1 MRLGSDTIAHRRLTS
16 RANLIITAVTIAPWF
31 VTPIAGNSTSSVQL
45 HVQKTK
51 APFIFF
57 HREEPKMT
65 EPISY
70 RRATI
75 DDILTVC
82 ELGQIL
88 NAVHHEA
95 RPDIYTNATAEFARD
110 KAHWLSSLQGE
121 DRAMFLA
128 EHGSTAVGF
137 ITVQV
142 LRPISPLL
150 QPLIV
155 GRIGSVAV
163 LERQRGRGVGTML
176 MKLAEEWARK
186 RGANDLRL
194 TVWAFNE
201 QAVDL
206 YQELGYELRAFEMGK
221 QLPIVE
227 DMLNA

>member
-1 MRLGSDTIAHRRLTS
+1 
-16 RANLIITAVTIAPWF
+16 
-31 VTPIAGNSTSSVQL
+31 
-45 HVQKTK
+45 
-51 APFIFF
+51 
-57 HREEPKMT
+57 MT

-70 RRATI
+70 RRASI

-88 NAVHHEA
+88 NAVHHHA
-95 RPDIYTNATAEFARD
+95 RPDIYANATAEFARD
-110 KAHWLSSLQGE
+110 KPHWLSSLQE
-121 DRAMFLA
+121 ENRAMFLA

-142 LRPISPLL
+142 IQPISPLL

-163 LERQRGRGVGTML
+163 LERLRGRGVGSTL
-176 MKLAEEWARK
+176 MKLAEQWARK
-186 RGANDLRL
+186 NGANDMRL

-201 QAVDL
+201 HAVDL

-221 QLPIVE
+221 QIPIAG
-227 DMLNA
+227 DMPIA

>member
-1 MRLGSDTIAHRRLTS
+1 MI
-16 RANLIITAVTIAPWF
+16 
-31 VTPIAGNSTSSVQL
+31 
-45 HVQKTK
+45 
-51 APFIFF
+51 
-57 HREEPKMT
+57 

-70 RRATI
+70 RRATT

-82 ELGQIL
+82 ELGQVL
-88 NAVHHEA
+88 NAVHHQA
-95 RPDIYTNATAEFARD
+95 RPDIYASATAEFGRD
-110 KAHWLSSLQGE
+110 MPHWLSSLQEE
-121 DRAMFLA
+121 DRAVFLA

-142 LRPISPLL
+142 VRPISPLL
-150 QPLIV
+150 KPLIV

-163 LERQRGRGVGTML
+163 LERLRGRGVGSAL

-186 RGANDLRL
+186 NGANDMRL

-221 QLPIVE
+221 QLSNAG
-227 DMLNA
+227 DMLMA

>member
-1 MRLGSDTIAHRRLTS
+1 
-16 RANLIITAVTIAPWF
+16 
-31 VTPIAGNSTSSVQL
+31 
-45 HVQKTK
+45 
-51 APFIFF
+51 
-57 HREEPKMT
+57 MT
-65 EPISY
+65 DSISY

-75 DDILTVC
+75 DDILKIC

-88 NAVHHEA
+88 NAIHHQA
-95 RPDIYTNATAEFARD
+95 RPDVYANATEEFARD
-110 KAHWLSSLQGE
+110 KPHWLSSLQGE

-142 LRPISPLL
+142 MQPTSPLL
-150 QPLIV
+150 QPLTV

-163 LERQRGRGVGTML
+163 LERLRGRGVGSTL

-186 RGANDLRL
+186 NGANDMRL

-221 QLPIVE
+221 QLPIAG
-227 DMLNA
+227 DMPVA

>member
-1 MRLGSDTIAHRRLTS
+1 
-16 RANLIITAVTIAPWF
+16 
-31 VTPIAGNSTSSVQL
+31 
-45 HVQKTK
+45 
-51 APFIFF
+51 
-57 HREEPKMT
+57 MT

-70 RRATI
+70 RRASI

-88 NAVHHEA
+88 NAVHHQV
-95 RPDIYTNATAEFARD
+95 RPEIYANATVEFARD
-110 KAHWLSSLQGE
+110 KPHWLSSLQGE

-128 EHGSTAVGF
+128 EHSGTAVGF

-142 LRPISPLL
+142 IQPISPLL

-163 LERQRGRGVGTML
+163 LERLRGRGVGSTL

-186 RGANDLRL
+186 NGANDMRL

-201 QAVDL
+201 QAVGL
-206 YQELGYELRAFEMGK
+206 YQELGYELRAFEMGR
-221 QLPIVE
+221 QLPIAG
-227 DMLNA
+227 DMPDA